1 MKFLTCW
8 SQYLDY
14 YQVQSQL
21 VAILHDLDAATG
33 KRDPKWMNPNVST
46 ENDISRTQTYSE
58 RFSLIKLTKIMF
70 HRGKF
75 TGFSLDGYK
84 EDFLI

>member
-1 MKFLTCW
+1 
-8 SQYLDY
+8 
-14 YQVQSQL
+14 
-21 VAILHDLDAATG
+21 
-33 KRDPKWMNPNVST
+33 MNPNVST